1 MSLINQTYK
10 LKNGL
15 SIIVREAD
23 TEDAEALLRLKKGY
37 IKNTTS
43 IPLYEYEYRN
53 TVDDEA
59 ELINRYKQQKNSL
72 LLVAEHNNEL
82 IGNIDLTGNQ
92 REKIFH
98 TAALGMGIA
107 NNWQNL
113 GIGTCLM
120 DMLLKIATKHLPVN
134 IIWLEVYSSNISG
147 IKLYDKFGF
156 EECGTIKNFFKEK
169 HIADKIT
176 MVKYIQNH
184 V

>member
-1 MSLINQTYK
+1 MSIINQTYK

-15 SIIVREAD
+15 IVNIREAG
-23 TEDAEALLRLKKGY
+23 TADAEALLKLKKGY

-43 IPLYEYEYRN
+43 IPLYEHEYRN

-59 ELINRYKQQKNSL
+59 ALINRYKQQKNSL

-98 TAALGMGIA
+98 TATIGMGIA
-107 NNWQNL
+107 NSWQNL
-113 GIGTCLM
+113 GVGSCLM
-120 DMLLKIATKHLPVN
+120 DALLKVVVNSLSVN
-134 IIWLEVYSSNISG
+134 IIWLEVYSTNISG
-147 IKLYDKFGF
+147 IKLYQKFGF
-156 EECGTIKNFFKEK
+156 EECGTIKNFFKEE

>member
-1 MSLINQTYK
+1 MTLINQTYK

-15 SIIVREAD
+15 NVNVREAN
-23 TEDAEALLRLKKGY
+23 TEDAEALLKLKKSY

-43 IPLYEYEYRN
+43 IPMYEHEYRN
-53 TVDDEA
+53 TIKEEA
-59 ELINRYKQQKNSL
+59 ELIKRYKQQENSL
-72 LLVAEHNNEL
+72 LLVAEHNKQL

-98 TAALGMGIA
+98 TATIGMGIT
-107 NNWQNL
+107 NSWQNL
-113 GIGTCLM
+113 GVGSCLM
-120 DMLLKIATKHLPVN
+120 DMLLKVVVNSLSVN
-134 IIWLEVYSSNISG
+134 IIWLEVYSTNILG
-147 IKLYDKFGF
+147 IKLYEKFGF
-156 EECGTIKNFFKEK
+156 EECGTIKNFFKEE